1 MNYRKSRFTFLLLLA
16 FLVSRAQEEFIE
28 PVSHLITRIPFV
40 QLTGGV
46 VIVRAQLDNFPD
58 TLSFILDTGSS
69 GISLDSST
77 VAYFKLVPEE
87 SDRTIRGIAGI
98 KKVGFLYNRKLHF
111 PNLTVDS
118 LNFHVNDYSVLTSV
132 YGEQIDGIIGFSL
145 LNRYIIKINYDSLQ
159 LDICS
164 KGTIRYPK
172 GGFLFKPV
180 ISTLP
185 VQSARVRDEHAFNV
199 RFLHD
204 IGAGVCL
211 MLSQDFVDD
220 STLLQKKRRLWP
232 KDGEGIGGKVKMNL
246 TVIKEFKLGPYRF
259 RNVPTYIFE
268 DTYNV
273 TSYPYLA
280 GLIGNDILRRFNVI
294 FNYAKRDIHMIPNT
308 HFRDPFD
315 YAYSGFELYYIDGKI
330 EIGSVS
336 ANSPAEIAGIKER
349 DVVIAVNNDFS
360 QNFNKYKA
368 AILAANTKVRLILQR
383 DGKLI
388 DVDLK
393 VRNIF

>member
-211 MLSQDFVDD
+211 
-220 STLLQKKRRLWP
+220 
-232 KDGEGIGGKVKMNL
+232 
-246 TVIKEFKLGPYRF
+246 
-259 RNVPTYIFE
+259 
-268 DTYNV
+268 
-273 TSYPYLA
+273 A
-280 GLIGNDILRRFNVI
+280 C
-294 FNYAKRDIHMIPNT
+294 A
-308 HFRDPFD
+308 
-315 YAYSGFELYYIDGKI
+315 
-330 EIGSVS
+330 
-336 ANSPAEIAGIKER
+336 
-349 DVVIAVNNDFS
+349 
-360 QNFNKYKA
+360 
-368 AILAANTKVRLILQR
+368 
-383 DGKLI
+383 
-388 DVDLK
+388 
-393 VRNIF
+393 